1 MGHGSVKGIRLRK
14 VPGPTNC
21 RDAGLETGNL
31 RALGVSIALCDGL
44 RYVWSLWASNP
55 EYNFG
60 RLYSYSLGPLD

>member
-31 RALGVSIALCDGL
+31 RELGASIALRDGL
-44 RYVWSLWASNP
+44 RHVWSLGLQARSI
-55 EYNFG
+55 FG